1 MLFTLGGAGG
11 GVGGRPAAGSRC
23 EESSALQ
30 VVLLQMQRGDQVYV
44 ELTSGR
50 KLCNGLQNNIF
61 TGHIVY
67 PD

>member
-1 MLFTLGGAGG
+1 MAGG
-11 GVGGRPAAGSRC
+11 GAAAAGGRC
-23 EESSALQ
+23 EESSVFQ

-44 ELTSGR
+44 ELMSGR

-67 PD
+67 PDTD